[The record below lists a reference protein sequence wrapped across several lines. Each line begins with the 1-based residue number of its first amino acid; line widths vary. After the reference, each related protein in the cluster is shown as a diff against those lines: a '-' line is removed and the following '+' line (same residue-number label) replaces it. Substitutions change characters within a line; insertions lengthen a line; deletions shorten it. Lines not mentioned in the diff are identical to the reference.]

1 MLPMKLLFWLTAL
14 SVLLVAC
21 GPTAAPKPA
30 APAPAPAAAPAA
42 AKAASPAAS
51 PAVGNVADRM
61 RRVAAELD
69 SALTALGAGDIAKA
83 RNAYGEFDEGWEDV
97 EDDVKAKSPDA
108 YKAIEDAMDEVEA
121 SLTKAD
127 KPDPARARDTL
138 TKLKQTI
145 EANLANLR

>member
-1 MLPMKLLFWLTAL
+1 VKSIKLLASLTAL
-14 SVLLVAC
+14 SALLAAC

-42 AKAASPAAS
+42 AKAASPAA
-51 PAVGNVADRM
+51 GNVADRM
-61 RRVAAELD
+61 RRVAAEVD
-69 SALTALGAGDIAKA
+69 SALTALGAGDLAKA
-83 RNAYGEFDEGWEDV
+83 RDAYEEFDGGWEDV

-121 SLTKAD
+121 ALTKAD

-145 EANLANLR
+145 DANLAALR